1 MQADFVQSRQA
12 GFVRYYRIAMY
23 ELTPVQWVAHA
34 ITHPVEGF
42 EDMRWKKSGS
52 LKIAFFII
60 CMLFLANIANER
72 LYGFNH
78 YVPYDKIFN
87 VVPYIVKSFVVFG
100 AWTVGNWA
108 VCTLLDGEGTMKNIC
123 IYSAYAL
130 VPYVTQ
136 LLVNTLLSHFLIRDE
151 AVFISII
158 TIIGT
163 GWSAILLFSAIRSV
177 HQYSA
182 AKTIFAIALT
192 IGAMLIMLFLL
203 VLLISLIQQVAI
215 FFSTLFM
222 EITYR
227 IRD

>member
-1 MQADFVQSRQA
+1 MW
-12 GFVRYYRIAMY
+12 
-23 ELTPVQWVAHA
+23 ELTPVQWVIHA

-52 LKIAFFII
+52 LKTAFFIVF
-60 CMLFLANIANER
+60 MLFLATIANER

-87 VVPYIVKSFVVFG
+87 IVPYFIRSFVLFG

-123 IYSAYAL
+123 IYSSYAL
-130 VPYVTQ
+130 VPYVAQ
-136 LLVNTLLSHFLIRDE
+136 MFISTLLSHFLIRDE
-151 AVFISII
+151 NIFL
-158 TIIGT
+158 TIIAIVGT
-163 GWSAILLFSAIRSV
+163 GWTAILLFSAIRSV

-182 AKTIFAIALT
+182 LKTVFAIILT
-192 IGAMLIMLFLL
+192 IAAMLIMLFLL
-203 VLLISLIQQVAI
+203 ILLLFLIQQVVI

-222 EITYR
+222 EISYR
-227 IRD
+227 IKN